1 MDMLRQ
7 YVLVRRIPEF
17 ALVFD
22 LQSLKKK
29 LNPPEKCL
37 AANSRNSSMSSE
49 YAVAPLTFPSK

>member
-7 YVLVRRIPEF
+7 YVLVSRIPEL

-49 YAVAPLTFPSK
+49 YAVAL